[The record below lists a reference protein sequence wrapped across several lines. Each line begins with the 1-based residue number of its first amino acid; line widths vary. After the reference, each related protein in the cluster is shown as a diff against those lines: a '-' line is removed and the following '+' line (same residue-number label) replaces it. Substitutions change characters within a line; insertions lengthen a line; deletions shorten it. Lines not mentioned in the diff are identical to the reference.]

1 MEVGVKGSV
10 DGDCFSVRE
19 DLYSPNGVCV
29 TISAVSLAF
38 FLWAFAAIAGAFP
51 R

>member
-1 MEVGVKGSV
+1 MEVGVEGTV
-10 DGDCFSVRE
+10 DGDFFSVRE

-29 TISAVSLAF
+29 TISAVGLAF
-38 FLWAFAAIAGAFP
+38 FLWAFAVIAGVFP